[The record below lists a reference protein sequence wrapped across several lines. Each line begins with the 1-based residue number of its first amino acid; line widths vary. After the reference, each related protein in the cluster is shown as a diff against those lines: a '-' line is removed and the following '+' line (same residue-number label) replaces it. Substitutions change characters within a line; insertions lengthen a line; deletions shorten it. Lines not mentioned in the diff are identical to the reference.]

1 MASTRAIIAILRVDA
16 IAAAVAL
23 SVAVAGLEG
32 LVSCE
37 PVGVVG
43 LEEVSSVAS
52 AVGLLLL
59 SLVLSLDD
67 VVGVVGVLVSP

>member
-23 SVAVAGLEG
+23 SVVVGLEG

-43 LEEVSSVAS
+43 LEDVSSVAS

-59 SLVLSLDD
+59 SLVLSLDEE
-67 VVGVVGVLVSP
+67 VGVVGVLVSP